1 MIEIKNVSKRYGD
14 VIAVSD
20 VSVEVRPGGIVG
32 FVGPNGA
39 GKSTTLRMCVG
50 MEQPDDGVCLIDG
63 TPVHELPSPWSLF
76 GCVLD
81 RQGVIGGITGGVAM
95 RSVARGY
102 GIPDSRVEFVAEQVG
117 IAYAADRRVG
127 SYSLGMRQRLNLAI
141 ALLAEPRYLILDEPM
156 NGLDPDGII
165 WLRDFLRE
173 FRDTGGG
180 VLLSSHTL
188 SEVQEIADSLTIIK
202 QARVSWTGALEDAVS
217 SRGRIFVSTT
227 ENDRLVEVCR
237 RAGIDARF
245 GDGVVLVRSC
255 EPEVLGMLL
264 RDNAFVPL
272 RLEAESTSLEDFY
285 LSVSSGS
292 VR

>member
-1 MIEIKNVSKRYGD
+1 MIEIENVSKRYGN
-14 VIAVSD
+14 VVAVSD
-20 VSVEVRPGGIVG
+20 VSLQVGPGSIVG

-50 MEQPDDGVCLIDG
+50 MEQPDSGACLIDG
-63 TPVHELPSPWSLF
+63 TPVRGLPSPWSLF

-102 GIPDSRVEFVAEQVG
+102 GIPNDRVEAVAEQVG

-127 SYSLGMRQRLNLAI
+127 SYSLGMKQRLNLAI

-165 WLRDFLRE
+165 WLRDFLRT
-173 FRDTGGG
+173 FRDKGGG

-188 SEVQEIADSLTIIK
+188 SEVQEIADSLTIIMG
-202 QARVSWTGALEDAVS
+202 ARVSWAGAVEDAIA

-237 RAGIDARF
+237 RAGIDACL
-245 GDGVVLVRSC
+245 GDGVVLVRSD
-255 EPEVLGMLL
+255 EPEALGILL

-272 RLEAESTSLEDFY
+272 RLEVESTSLEDFY
-285 LSVSSGS
+285 LSVSSAS
-292 VR
+292 AR